1 MFDDAHEYILSGDE
15 DSINDLQSS
24 FISLD
29 KEKINERRFKRQKN
43 KIIKKH
49 N

>member
-15 DSINDLQSS
+15 DSSFDKQNS

-29 KEKINERRFKRQKN
+29 KEKINEKRIKRQKN
-43 KIIKKH
+43 KILKKH